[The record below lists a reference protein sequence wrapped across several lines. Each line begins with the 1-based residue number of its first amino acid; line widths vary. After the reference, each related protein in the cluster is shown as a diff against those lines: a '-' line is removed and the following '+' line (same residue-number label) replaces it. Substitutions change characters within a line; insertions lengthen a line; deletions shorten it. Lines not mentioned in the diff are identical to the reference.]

1 MQGEYLS
8 NIIDIDDIK
17 DEGLNLIYAPCGSG
31 KSTFAKEQ
39 LKSLDDSIFSE
50 GMLYLIDGSAGKEQ
64 LLQSKGAE
72 LDYNYWTG
80 EEEWKLPGIRV
91 MTYAGYAT
99 LNQKAPKYD
108 IWERDAIIVCDE
120 LHNEIAWSKWQK
132 DNNIHQYALG
142 LIATRINIGG
152 NTVVAMS
159 ATPDKIREE
168 FGYCLNEIEL
178 HGIPRHYE
186 NENEEYYSNLS
197 LLLNKIQP
205 NQRGVIYITRI
216 SEILKYKA
224 LLDERGVKTAALWS
238 KSNEKYPLSEEQKK
252 QRQYIINHR
261 EIPKDVD
268 VLFINKSFETS
279 ISIGNEEE
287 TQRPIDFMIIHTTD
301 KDAQIQVR
309 GRYRNDL
316 KNLYLHKADEEDVIE
331 LSLKWLLRK
340 LYKKDRDELCAEL
353 GFKDKNGRLL
363 KWPSIKAKLKRNGY
377 IITEKRTSEERYVI
391 IEEI

>member
-1 MQGEYLS
+1 
-8 NIIDIDDIK
+8 
-17 DEGLNLIYAPCGSG
+17 
-31 KSTFAKEQ
+31 
-39 LKSLDDSIFSE
+39 
-50 GMLYLIDGSAGKEQ
+50 
-64 LLQSKGAE
+64 
-72 LDYNYWTG
+72 
-80 EEEWKLPGIRV
+80 